1 MINRERKQQIV
12 DELVDLLKNATGVY
26 LVDFTSMSVADTYK
40 FRKAINEKELIYR
53 VAKNTLIDRA
63 AERIGQF
70 SIPAESLIGQTG
82 MVISNDD
89 PTAPAKVIKEF
100 FEKGGKPSLKAA
112 FVEGQFYAGSE
123 LKAIAQLPTRAEL
136 ISGILGSLNSPA
148 SGIVGAINAVMRDV
162 ASLVEEVA
170 KKQNQA
176 A

>member
-63 AERIGQF
+63 AEQIGHF

-112 FVEGQFYAGSE
+112 FVEGQFYAGTE
-123 LKAIAQLPTRAEL
+123 LKAIAQLPSRAEL